1 MYAMSTSVARRL
13 TAGLAILALFLAFPG
28 SVGATITGGCTG
40 EGHATS
46 SGSVDLTTATVWH
59 LKSDETASGVAK
71 SPVQMRSATISA
83 YALGLAI
90 PIASGTGNGES
101 TGTVDNVDLSTFGA
115 LGKVFLVAG
124 SATGLGECSGQIL
137 IILDDVDALFTLLGG
152 GGLGLAILGLA
163 AVIMAS
169 RSGGGCLT
177 RVFGFLFGGLG
188 ALGLSLSLE
197 QFQLIDPKTPVG
209 LAIVVVGA
217 VVGFVLAGR
226 FGPGGETPPGPS
238 ARPAG
243 TPPASPPPASET
255 QSFVDDVA
263 APAVDAPIDEPPPSK
278 GEYPSG
284 GVGGGTAN

>member
-1 MYAMSTSVARRL
+1 MSMSLARRL
-13 TAGLAILALFLAFPG
+13 AAGGAILALLLAFPG

-40 EGHATS
+40 EGHSTS

-59 LKSDETASGVAK
+59 LHSDETAGGSAT

-90 PIASGTGNGES
+90 PIASGTGRGET
-101 TGTVDNVDLSTFGA
+101 TGSVDQVDLSTFGA

-124 SATGLGECSGQIL
+124 SATGLGECSGQVL
-137 IILDDVDALFTLLGG
+137 IVLDDVDALFTLLGG
-152 GGLGLAILGLA
+152 GGLVLAILGLA
-163 AVIMAS
+163 AVLLAS
-169 RSGGGCLT
+169 RSRGCLT
-177 RVFGFLFGGLG
+177 KVFSFLFGGLG

-197 QFQLIDPKTPVG
+197 QFQVIDPKTPVG

-226 FGPGGETPPGPS
+226 FGPGGEVPPGPS
-238 ARPAG
+238 APPAA
-243 TPPASPPPASET
+243 TPPSPPPGT
-255 QSFVDDVA
+255 DTRSFVDDVV
-263 APAVDAPIDEPPPSK
+263 APAVDAPISEPPAGS
-278 GEYPSG
+278 GGYPAG